1 MVKCITKTQKNA
13 GYQVPILVT
22 PSPFHLIG
30 LESDFEFD
38 QSQDLMEETSA
49 MFGYLWIHLV
59 I

>member
-38 QSQDLMEETSA
+38 QSQDLMKETSA
-49 MFGYLWIHLV
+49 MFGYL
-59 I
+59 

>member
-1 MVKCITKTQKNA
+1 MHQDTEKCRL
-13 GYQVPILVT
+13 QVPILVT

-49 MFGYLWIHLV
+49 MFGYL
-59 I
+59 